1 MFREGAT
8 AYDVLGVS
16 KRSSQ
21 QDIKRVFRR
30 LAVRLH
36 PDKLGPFESDEAAV
50 KANDRFV
57 KVRVISVSYVPGTY
71 SYTHACF
78 RCSTT
83 RTLP

>member
-8 AYDVLGVS
+8 AYEVLGVS

-50 KANDRFV
+50 KANDLFV
-57 KVRVISVSYVPGTY
+57 KVRVICLSCTWCARVRVSDAIGGE
-71 SYTHACF
+71 
-78 RCSTT
+78 
-83 RTLP
+83 TLS